1 MSTPYKALARF
12 YNNLIQ
18 DDSYK
23 SYAKMVVGLIQNYSK
38 TKTGIDAACGSG
50 TVTRLLKG
58 AGYDILGVDISEDM
72 LKCAQEIS
80 NKERLNIGYLKQDIR
95 ALKTFKQVGFI
106 TCINDGLNY
115 VETKDLLKTFK
126 SFNKCLLKGGVLV
139 FDVSTEYKMQ
149 NVLDG
154 QMYGDN
160 GEDVSYM
167 WMSDF
172 NKQDKNLTISLTFF
186 EKDGKVYNRYDEEQV
201 QYAHSV
207 LDIEEALKGAGF
219 TIKSVTNECGLPFEP
234 THQSAVF
241 TAIKE

>member
-1 MSTPYKALARF
+1 MSTPYSVLARF
-12 YNNLIQ
+12 YNNLIE
-18 DDSYK
+18 DEDYK
-23 SYAKMVVGLIQNYSK
+23 RYAKYVAKIIGEYSK
-38 TKTGIDAACGSG
+38 CKTGIDAACGSG
-50 TVTRLLKG
+50 TITRELKRI
-58 AGYDILGVDISEDM
+58 GYDVLGVDISEEM
-72 LKCAQEIS
+72 LKTAKEITI
-80 NKERLNIGYLKQDIR
+80 KERLNVQYLKQDIT
-95 ALKTFKQVGFI
+95 ALKTFNKVGFI

-115 VETKDLLKTFK
+115 VKSKDLLKTFK

-172 NKQDKNLTISLTFF
+172 NKQDKKLTISLTFF

-207 LDIEEALKGAGF
+207 LDIEEALKCAGF
-219 TIKSVTNECGLPFEP
+219 TIKSFTNE
-234 THQSAVF
+234 
-241 TAIKE
+241 